1 VSRKAGWSF
10 RLRLHSGLRQSGAHL
25 SDDKAVAK
33 MGHPVPSGCRLFAG
47 QGFALGTKL
56 GGEFLALE
64 PSVDE
69 RLGCAAGLHF
79 GDDRAACHE
88 LAAVGDELI
97 EVFVGAGHVWLV

>member
-1 VSRKAGWSF
+1 
-10 RLRLHSGLRQSGAHL
+10 
-25 SDDKAVAK
+25 
-33 MGHPVPSGCRLFAG
+33 
-47 QGFALGTKL
+47 
-56 GGEFLALE
+56 LE

-88 LAAVGDELI
+88 LAAVGDEFV